1 VHGRSSSP
9 EVEVGEFGSPASMDG
24 REHLVDEIVH
34 VDVAEKK
41 RITRESV
48 SELTETREGRERERD
63 ATHEDLYPA
72 SSSSSVLTSPFE
84 SIVKILELGMLTDLY
99 DMASVILFPNPA

>member
-1 VHGRSSSP
+1 MHGRGRSP
-9 EVEVGEFGSPASMDG
+9 EVEVGEFGSPTSVDG

-34 VDVAEKK
+34 VDVAVK
-41 RITRESV
+41 RKERRSA
-48 SELTETREGRERERD
+48 SETFEETRREGEPEKD

-84 SIVKILELGMLTDLY
+84 SMVKILELGMLTDRY